1 MFHFHKTYFVLA
13 LLLLL
18 TEILIA
24 LYVNDNFVRPYVGDF
39 LVVILLY
46 CFARSILNWT
56 VAFTCITV
64 LIFSFCVEIAQY
76 FQLVKHLQ
84 LENNG
89 LARTI
94 IGSSFEWTD
103 LFAYTLGIVL
113 VLVVEKY
120 LVKNDLIYSN

>member
-1 MFHFHKTYFVLA
+1 MFRFHKTYFVLT

-46 CFARSILNWT
+46 CFARSILNWS
-56 VAFTCITV
+56 VIFTCLTV
-64 LIFSFCVEIAQY
+64 LIFSFFVEIAQY

-84 LENNG
+84 LENHK

-94 IGSSFEWTD
+94 IGSSFEWID
-103 LFAYTLGIVL
+103 LLAYTLGIVF
-113 VLVVEKY
+113 VLVVEK
-120 LVKNDLIYSN
+120 